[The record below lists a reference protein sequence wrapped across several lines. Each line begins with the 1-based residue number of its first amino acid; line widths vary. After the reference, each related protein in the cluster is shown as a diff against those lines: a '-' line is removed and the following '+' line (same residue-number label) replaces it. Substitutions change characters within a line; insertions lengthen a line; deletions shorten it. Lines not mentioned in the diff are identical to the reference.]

1 MNNKEPNNRE
11 PNNREQNNK
20 ERTTNQ
26 SNKDIKF
33 NPSKFNKSF
42 EANEK
47 LNNEINNNNINN
59 NNIDTEYIT
68 VDNNY
73 YPHKEPL
80 DKIILNIRELFFIV
94 LEMVIDKKNP
104 IPFIMASETRKFS
117 FALFLLIFGSLLLL
131 LSTLMKSPY

>member
-1 MNNKEPNNRE
+1 MNNKDET
-11 PNNREQNNK
+11 NK
-20 ERTTNQ
+20 DRTTNQ

-33 NPSKFNKSF
+33 NPSKFNINF

-47 LNNEINNNNINN
+47 LNSELNKLNN
-59 NNIDTEYIT
+59 NNIDTEYT
-68 VDNNY
+68 TTNNNY

-80 DKIILNIRELFFIV
+80 EKIILNIRELFFIV

>member
-1 MNNKEPNNRE
+1 MNNSEPNNRE
-11 PNNREQNNK
+11 LNNND
-20 ERTTNQ
+20 RTTNK

-33 NPSKFNKSF
+33 NPTKFNKSF
-42 EANEK
+42 EANEI
-47 LNNEINNNNINN
+47 LNNKKLQSELD
-59 NNIDTEYIT
+59 NNIDTEYAT

-94 LEMVIDKKNP
+94 LEMIIDKKNP